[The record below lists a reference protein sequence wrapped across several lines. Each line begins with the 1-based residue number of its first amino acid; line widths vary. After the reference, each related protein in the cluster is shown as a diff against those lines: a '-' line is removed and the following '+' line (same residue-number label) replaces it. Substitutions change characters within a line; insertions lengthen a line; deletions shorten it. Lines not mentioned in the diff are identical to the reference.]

1 MLIKQIS
8 VFVENRPGSLAE
20 VTQMLADHGI
30 DIHAFCV
37 ADTTN
42 FGILRMMVSNPHE
55 TFAVLRE
62 AQFTVSM
69 TDIVAVRMQ
78 DRAGG
83 LNDVL
88 NALRDGEANVE
99 YAYSFISRTSGFAA
113 VLLCLDDNA
122 KGARLLK
129 ERGFPV
135 LTAEEML
142 AF

>member
-42 FGILRMMVSNPHE
+42 FGILRMMVSDPDE

-69 TDIVAVRMQ
+69 TKVVAVRLQ

-83 LNDVL
+83 LHDVL
-88 NALRDGEANVE
+88 MALRDGGLSVE
-99 YAYSFISRTSGFAA
+99 YAYSFISRSSGFAA
-113 VLLCLDDNA
+113 VLLCLDDNE
-122 KGARLLK
+122 KGALLLK
-129 ERGFPV
+129 DRGFPV
-135 LTAEEML
+135 LRAEEML
-142 AF
+142 EI